1 MKMSG
6 HFNPVNKD
14 ETQYNRQLILTT
26 NTLDQS
32 VPMMSVKIFW
42 FIVPREYNIVNA
54 REEKISEPNK
64 SIFCL
69 SAAKDKKWE

>member
-42 FIVPREYNIVNA
+42 FIVPREYNIVNV
-54 REEKISEPNK
+54 REEKKVNQINLY
-64 SIFCL
+64 IL
-69 SAAKDKKWE
+69 SVCCKR